1 MDYTTLGRTGLKVS
15 VMGVGCGGPSRI
27 GQRKGIP
34 ESESASIIR
43 QALDA
48 GVNFI
53 DTAEA
58 YRTEGVVGA
67 AMDGID
73 RASVVVST
81 KKGVFRG
88 ITATEVEKGLEASL
102 KRLGTDYVDIYN
114 LHGVALDDYD
124 YLCREI
130 VPVLRRMQQQ
140 GKLRFL
146 GITEGFNADP
156 GHKMLV
162 RALDDDIWD
171 VMMVGFNI
179 LNQSARDRV
188 FPKTIEKNIGV
199 QIMFAVR
206 LALSRPDRLKGA
218 IEQLIDSR
226 QIDPK
231 AVDPDDPLGFLVHD
245 GGADSIVDAA
255 YRLCRD
261 EPGTHVILSG
271 TGNPEHMVDN
281 IASFLRPPLPQQDI
295 DRLKRIFRSVD
306 SITGQ

>member
-27 GQRKGIP
+27 GQRIGIAD
-34 ESESASIIR
+34 SESASIIR

-58 YRTEGVVGA
+58 YRTEGIVGLA
-67 AMDGID
+67 IEGMD
-73 RASVVVST
+73 RNSVILST
-81 KKGVFRG
+81 KKGVSQSTTPAD
-88 ITATEVEKGLEASL
+88 IEKGLEKSL
-102 KRLGTDYVDIYN
+102 SRLGTDYVDIYN
-114 LHGVALDDYD
+114 LHGVRLDDYD
-124 YLCREI
+124 YLSSEI
-130 VPVLRRMQQQ
+130 VPVLKKMQDQ

-146 GITEGFNADP
+146 GVTEGFNADP
-156 GHKMLV
+156 GHRMLT

-188 FPKTIEKNIGV
+188 FKRTQEEDIGV

-206 LALSRPDRLKGA
+206 LALSRHERLMAVIQDLLDKK
-218 IEQLIDSR
+218 
-226 QIDPK
+226 QIDP
-231 AVDPDDPLGFLVHD
+231 ADFDAEDPLGFLIHD
-245 GGADSIVDAA
+245 KSVDTIVDSA
-255 YRLCRD
+255 YRFCRD

-271 TGNPEHMVDN
+271 TGNPEHMTAN
-281 IASFLRPPLPQQDI
+281 IASFDHPPLSAEDS
-295 DRLKRIFRSVD
+295 DRLRKIFGRVD
-306 SITGQ
+306 SVTGQ